1 MGLISVFSESPEAK
15 KNHAATSTLREAYLR
30 PPIAG
35 ERHFLASI
43 WQEND
48 EPDCPDKH
56 TNRFT
61 MRNNYLVILPFFIF
75 WATVA
80 NAQQDPMF
88 TNYHSNALVFNP
100 AYAGSNEHLSLNL
113 SHRQQWLGF
122 DGAPTTQTIT
132 AHTPL
137 RNERVGVGLSLL
149 NDRIGPG
156 GSTDLAASYAY
167 RMQLG
172 SSKKLK
178 LSLGLQASVAN
189 WRGNFSSITVEHTD
203 DPSFSQNL
211 SRWLPNFGAGAYLYS
226 DKFYLGLGLPRLL
239 EHDLRKAKDETQAI
253 FAQNVRHLY
262 LSAGAAFPLDGEQL
276 VFRPT
281 LLLQNAGFLSGPDG
295 RTVGAPVS
303 ANLGASLLIRQLA
316 WAGISYRTA
325 FSNQSSHDSAN
336 LWLAWSLR
344 NGMRFGAA
352 YDISLSKIRT
362 ASSNSFELMLGYEFD
377 IKVKQ
382 VASPRYF

>member
-1 MGLISVFSESPEAK
+1 
-15 KNHAATSTLREAYLR
+15 
-30 PPIAG
+30 
-35 ERHFLASI
+35 
-43 WQEND
+43 
-48 EPDCPDKH
+48 
-56 TNRFT
+56 
-61 MRNNYLVILPFFIF
+61 MRNIHLVIRSILIL
-75 WATVA
+75 WAAVT
-80 NAQQDPMF
+80 NGQQDPMF

-122 DGAPTTQTIT
+122 DGAPVTQTLS

-137 RNERVGVGLSLL
+137 RNERVGVGFSLL

-156 GSTDLAASYAY
+156 GTTDLAASYAY
-167 RMQLG
+167 RMQVG
-172 SSKKLK
+172 ARKKLK

-189 WRGNFSSITVEHTD
+189 WRGNFSGITVEHAD

-226 DKFYLGLGLPRLL
+226 EKFYFGLGLPRLL
-239 EHDLRKAKDETQAI
+239 EQDLRKAKDETQAV
-253 FAQNVRHLY
+253 FAQNTRHLY
-262 LSAGAAFPLDGEQL
+262 LTAGAAFPLDGDQL
-276 VFRPT
+276 VFRPS
-281 LLLQNAGFLSGPDG
+281 LLVQKAGLLSRADAQ
-295 RTVGAPVS
+295 TVAAPLS
-303 ANLGASLLIRQLA
+303 ANLGASLLFRQLA

-325 FSNQSSHDSAN
+325 LSSNSSHDSAN

-362 ASSNSFELMLGYEFD
+362 ASSNSFEIMLGYEFD